1 MAARTKTIRLGTTVI
16 TASLEH
22 PVRLAEDAATLDVLS
37 GGRLELGLGTSSS
50 RVERAAFGVAAE
62 GQRERLHRT
71 VRRLVDAFG
80 GRAVGG
86 VADAVVQPRRPELA
100 KRIWMATVTRAHGA
114 FAASH
119 GFGLITNYRPSTLTS
134 ENEGY
139 LDEYR
144 DRSRQAGVEPRV
156 GMSRGIFPAADKASA
171 RRLLAP
177 HAARFIERGKRFGW
191 LDASRT
197 PEDFFEREDFHYGH
211 PDEVVERLRGDPGR
225 RTRPSCSP
233 GCSRRDSRHGSS
245 SRSWSASPTVWR
257 RRSAGAR
264 VPRWRTDRAG
274 REDLRGGSV
283 VPEDRLELSTPRL

>member
-1 MAARTKTIRLGTTVI
+1 VAARTKTIRLGTTVI

-211 PDEVVERLRGDPGR
+211 PDEVVERLRGDPGLPYA
-225 RTRPSCSP
+225 TELL
-233 GCSRRDSRHGSS
+233 
-245 SRSWSASPTVWR
+245 
-257 RRSAGAR
+257 AGM
-264 VPRWRTDRAG
+264 
-274 REDLRGGSV
+274 
-283 VPEDRLELSTPRL
+283 LSTRLTPRELVPVMERIADRVAPALGWRPRAAVAH